1 MTDHRGPISTGR
13 IAAVVAPL
21 ALVAAFVLAQ
31 PVAAA
36 NYTVDP
42 RTGKKLT
49 QAIELLQAE
58 DYAGAA
64 KILKSFNLN
73 RLNDYERALVQQ
85 TLGYVAASQEDFA
98 EAAERFSAALELES
112 LPEGA
117 QVSTRFNLAQIYM
130 MLERW
135 DDAIAT
141 FNKWFQEVETP
152 NSLGYYMLAVAY
164 YQSGD
169 LDKAFA
175 PATKSVEMATTP
187 KEAWIR
193 LLLALYM
200 EKKQYREALPLVER
214 LVSLYPKK
222 PYWMQLSAIYAEL
235 GEDSKALASQQLAY
249 QEGFLTEDKEL
260 RRLAQMYLFHD
271 LPFRAATV
279 LDRAI
284 EEEKVES
291 DTKALELLGNSWL
304 AAREYDRAL
313 APLERAAEVSEDGEL
328 FLRLGRVYIQ
338 REEWEKA
345 AESLNRALEKGNLEE
360 VGNVHLLL
368 GIAVY
373 NQKRLDRARRSFVR
387 ALDFEESNKNAEQWL
402 RVIDREMES

>member
-64 KILKSFNLN
+64 KILKSFNLG
-73 RLNDYERALVQQ
+73 RLNDYEKALVQQ

-112 LPEGA
+112 LPEGQ

>member
-1 MTDHRGPISTGR
+1 MSPGR
-13 IAAVVAPL
+13 IAPVIAPL

-36 NYTVDP
+36 NYTVDQ

-58 DYAGAA
+58 DYAGAD
-64 KILKSFNLN
+64 KILKSFNMG
-73 RLNDYERALVQQ
+73 RLNSYEQALVNQ
-85 TLGYVAASQEDFA
+85 TLGYVAASQENFA
-98 EAAERFSAALELES
+98 EAAERFAAALALEA

-135 DDAIAT
+135 DEAIAT

-169 LDKAFA
+169 LDKAFK
-175 PATKSVEMATTP
+175 PATQAVEMATTP
-187 KEAWIR
+187 KEAWVR

-200 EKKQYREALPLVER
+200 EKKQYREALPLVEK

-222 PYWMQLSAIYAEL
+222 PYWM
-235 GEDSKALASQQLAY
+235 AY

-291 DTKALELLGNSWL
+291 DTKALELLGNCWL

-313 APLERAAEVSEDGEL
+313 GPLERAAEVSEDGEL

-338 REEWEKA
+338 REEWDKA
-345 AESLNRALEKGNLEE
+345 AEELNKALQKGNLEE
-360 VGNVHLLL
+360 PGNVHLLL

-373 NQKRLDRARRSFVR
+373 NQKRLGSARRSFVR
-387 ALDFEESNKNAEQWL
+387 ALDFEESSKNAQQWL

>member
-85 TLGYVAASQEDFA
+85 TLGYVAASPEDFA

-271 LPFRAATV
+271 LPFWAATV

>member
-112 LPEGA
+112 LPEGQ

-271 LPFRAATV
+271 LPVRAATV
-279 LDRAI
+279 LNRAI

-328 FLRLGRVYIQ
+328 FLRLGRVSIQ

>member
-112 LPEGA
+112 LPEGQ

>member
-64 KILKSFNLN
+64 KILKSFNLG
-73 RLNDYERALVQQ
+73 RLNDYEKALVQQ

>member
-13 IAAVVAPL
+13 IATVVAPL

-64 KILKSFNLN
+64 KVLKSFNLN
-73 RLNDYERALVQQ
+73 RLNDYEQALVQQ
-85 TLGYVAASQEDFA
+85 TSGYVAASQENFA
-98 EAAERFSAALELES
+98 EAASRFDAALDLEA

-152 NSLGYYMLAVAY
+152 NSIGFYMLAVAY

-169 LDKAFA
+169 LESAFE

-187 KEAWIR
+187 KEARIR

-200 EKKQYREALPLVER
+200 EKKQYKQALPLVER

-222 PYWMQLSAIYAEL
+222 PYWMQLSAIYAEI

-279 LDRAI
+279 LDKAI

-291 DTKALELLGNSWL
+291 DTKALELLGNCWL

-313 APLERAAEVSEDGEL
+313 GPLERAAEVSEDGEL

-338 REEWEKA
+338 REEWDKA
-345 AESLNRALEKGNLEE
+345 AEELNNALQKGNLEE
-360 VGNVHLLL
+360 PGNVHLLL

-373 NQKRLDRARRSFVR
+373 NQKRLGSARSSFVR
-387 ALDFEESNKNAEQWL
+387 ALDFEESNKNAQQWL

>member
-1 MTDHRGPISTGR
+1 MTDHRGPIFPGR
-13 IAAVVAPL
+13 IAPVIAPL

-31 PVAAA
+31 PIGAA
-36 NYTVDP
+36 NYTVDQ

-49 QAIELLQAE
+49 EAIELLQAE
-58 DYAGAA
+58 DYDGAG
-64 KILKSFNLN
+64 KILKSFNMG
-73 RLNDYERALVQQ
+73 RLNSYEQALVHQ
-85 TLGYVAASQEDFA
+85 TSGYVAASQENFA
-98 EAAERFSAALELES
+98 EAAKRFDAALALEA

-135 DDAIAT
+135 DEAIAT

-175 PATKSVEMATTP
+175 PATKAVELASTP

-200 EKKQYREALPLVER
+200 EKKQYKEALPLVER

-235 GEDSKALASQQLAY
+235 GEDVKALATQQLAY
-249 QEGFLTEDKEL
+249 QGGFLTEDKEL

-271 LPFRAATV
+271 LPYRAAEV
-279 LDRAI
+279 LDKAI
-284 EEEKVES
+284 AEEQVAA

-304 AAREYDRAL
+304 AAREYERAL
-313 APLERAAEVSEDGEL
+313 EPLERAAEVSEDGEL
-328 FLRLGRVYIQ
+328 FLRLGRVYVQ
-338 REEWEKA
+338 REEWDKA
-345 AESLNRALEKGNLEE
+345 ALELNKALEKGNLEE
-360 VGNVHLLL
+360 PGNVHLLL

-387 ALDFEESNKNAEQWL
+387 ALEFEESNKNAQQWL
-402 RVIDREMES
+402 RVIDRELES

>member
-1 MTDHRGPISTGR
+1 MSPGR
-13 IAAVVAPL
+13 IAPVIAPL

-36 NYTVDP
+36 NYTVDQ

-58 DYAGAA
+58 DYAGAD
-64 KILKSFNLN
+64 KILKSFNMG
-73 RLNDYERALVQQ
+73 RLNSYEQALVNQ
-85 TLGYVAASQEDFA
+85 TLGYVAASQENFA
-98 EAAERFSAALELES
+98 EAAERFAAALELEA

-135 DDAIAT
+135 DEAIAT

-164 YQSGD
+164 YQAGEV
-169 LDKAFA
+169 DKAFK
-175 PATKSVEMATTP
+175 PATQAVEMATTP
-187 KEAWIR
+187 KEAWVR

-200 EKKQYREALPLVER
+200 EKKQYREALPLVEK

-222 PYWMQLSAIYAEL
+222 PYWMQLSAIYAEI
-235 GEDSKALASQQLAY
+235 GEDRKALASQQLAY

-313 APLERAAEVSEDGEL
+313 DPLERAAEVSEDGEL

-338 REEWEKA
+338 REEWDKA
-345 AESLNRALEKGNLEE
+345 AEELNKALQKGNLEE
-360 VGNVHLLL
+360 PGNVHLLL

-373 NQKRLDRARRSFVR
+373 NQKRLGSARRSFVR
-387 ALDFEESNKNAEQWL
+387 ALDFEESSKNAQQWL